1 MTEGVEQL
9 DMATE
14 LNQAVA
20 APETLLSR
28 MSKNPANLW
37 ASYVVDSSGPV
48 LFAYLGLRHHL
59 GWHSNLG
66 NALAGFVVFT
76 LVEYAIHR
84 WLLHN
89 PKCFLFPL
97 HEAHHHDPH
106 AVAAGLFFTSL
117 AVLMPVWALLTIV
130 LGWQGG
136 SFFLS
141 GLAAGNLYF
150 GLIHQFEHS
159 IRINQIPFRWMQGR
173 WAAHSVHHKLD
184 NTNFGVMTSFWDWV
198 FGTHQKQAKRK
209 SMAA

>member
-1 MTEGVEQL
+1 MESVEQL

-28 MSKNPANLW
+28 MSKSPANLW

-59 GWHSNLG
+59 GWHSNLM

-106 AVAAGLFFTSL
+106 AVSAGLFFTSL
-117 AVLMPVWALLTIV
+117 VVLMPVWALLTMV

-136 SFFLS
+136 SFFLC
-141 GLAAGNLYF
+141 GLSAGNLYF
-150 GLIHQFEHS
+150 GLIHQLEHS

-184 NTNFGVMTSFWDWV
+184 NTNFGVMTSFWDYV

-209 SMAA
+209 SMTA